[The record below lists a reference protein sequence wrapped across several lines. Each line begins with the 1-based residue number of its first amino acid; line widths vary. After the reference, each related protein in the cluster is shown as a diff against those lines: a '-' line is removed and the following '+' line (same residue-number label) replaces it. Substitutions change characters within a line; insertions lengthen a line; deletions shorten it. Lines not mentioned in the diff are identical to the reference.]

1 MERRLNERSKLVKA
15 ANDTQDPLE
24 QLPSFKKYD
33 KKGINVEF
41 STEKATNLDQVLTI
55 KGTTVG
61 LGGVT
66 IPLRKVLKDN

>member
-41 STEKATNLDQVLTI
+41 STEKATDLDQVLTI
-55 KGTTVG
+55 KGT
-61 LGGVT
+61 
-66 IPLRKVLKDN
+66 KVLKGN